1 MDCHTYIKN
10 DAGGSHVNPT
20 PVPTSP
26 AGRRPGLARLLLG
39 MLGGLLLV
47 ACTPELQ
54 APMRVGTNAWPGY
67 EPLYLARDLGYYP
80 DGAVRLV
87 EYASATEVIQAYRNH
102 AIDAAALTLDEVLQ
116 LVQDGHRPH
125 VVTVLD
131 YSDGAD
137 ALLATRRVRTLAG
150 LHGKRVGVENT
161 AVGAYLLAR
170 ALQAARLPR
179 SAIQVVPLEIQ
190 EHELA
195 FVSGTVDAVVTF
207 EPVRS
212 RLLHQGAHVLF
223 DSRRIPGEIL
233 DVLVVRD
240 DFIETRA
247 REAHQLVDGW
257 RRAVLYLRSEPQ
269 DAARRMA
276 PRLGMSAEE
285 FLAALSGLRL
295 PDLDEN
301 RRLLGGHEPALR
313 IPAQHLAEVM
323 RSEHLLHSPVAIDAL
338 LDARLLS
345 GPAP

>member
-1 MDCHTYIKN
+1 
-10 DAGGSHVNPT
+10 
-20 PVPTSP
+20 
-26 AGRRPGLARLLLG
+26 
-39 MLGGLLLV
+39 
-47 ACTPELQ
+47 
-54 APMRVGTNAWPGY
+54 MRVGTNVWPGY

-125 VVTVLD
+125 VVAVLD

-137 ALLATRRVRTLAG
+137 ALLATRGVRNLAG
-150 LHGKRVGVENT
+150 LRDKRVGVENT

-179 SAIQVVPLEIQ
+179 SAIRVVPLEIQ

-212 RLLHQGAHVLF
+212 RLLQRGAHVLF

-233 DVLVVRD
+233 DVLVIRD
-240 DFIETRA
+240 DIIETRT
-247 REAHQLVDGW
+247 RESRQLVDGW
-257 RRAVLYLRSEPQ
+257 RRAVLYLRNEPQ

-276 PRLGMSAEE
+276 PRLGMNTGE
-285 FLAALSGLRL
+285 FLAALNGLRL

-301 RRLLGGHEPALR
+301 RRLLNGREPALR
-313 IPAQHLAEVM
+313 TPAQRLAEVM
-323 RSEHLLHSPVAIDAL
+323 LAERLLHSPVAVDAL
-338 LDARLLS
+338 LDARLLTETQ
-345 GPAP
+345 P